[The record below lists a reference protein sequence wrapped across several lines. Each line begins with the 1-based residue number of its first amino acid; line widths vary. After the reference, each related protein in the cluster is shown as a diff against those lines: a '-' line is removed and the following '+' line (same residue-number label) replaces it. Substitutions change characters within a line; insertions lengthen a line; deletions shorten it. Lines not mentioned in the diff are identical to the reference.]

1 MIVVGGVGLFLGVI
15 DDEAV
20 PATEVPTSL
29 VAVVLK
35 VYATPSVRP
44 VKVHVVA
51 GGVIKQV
58 NPPGEE
64 VTA

>member
-35 VYATPSVRP
+35 VYAPLQLLP
-44 VKVHVVA
+44 QDLMLWLNLLEHPELW
-51 GGVIKQV
+51 Q
-58 NPPGEE
+58 E
-64 VTA
+64 